1 MIHCCSSA
9 CGNPRSSLEI
19 QHIIRGERIVFMSA
33 KAWMLSYP
41 VPKWFKMILGNLPPG
56 YGTSAW
62 CFITFNVGTYTQ
74 DQEGA
79 NLQFI
84 EHQLLEFMGGPW
96 VSYESFRTWDVI
108 RYTYYEHIHSW
119 RNQDELRG
127 RITFDIYRRK
137 QAISHTFS
145 YVTINAN
152 ISQIWHAIV
161 KVARYSCC
169 CRENYDKLA
178 LFRGAGNN

>member
-1 MIHCCSSA
+1 MNVSCSCQQKLECCH
-9 CGNPRSSLEI
+9 I
-19 QHIIRGERIVFMSA
+19 QSQNGSKWYLGIFLRAMVLQRG
-33 KAWMLSYP
+33 
-41 VPKWFKMILGNLPPG
+41 G
-56 YGTSAW
+56 
-62 CFITFNVGTYTQ
+62 FITFNVGTYTQ

-161 KVARYSCC
+161 KVARYPCC
-169 CRENYDKLA
+169 CRENYDKVA